1 MAETLLSPGVL
12 TRENDQSQVTSG
24 PIAVGAAIIGP
35 TVKGPVEIPTIVTS
49 YSDYKNKFGASFV
62 SGGVTLEYLTSIS
75 AYNYFQQGGETLL
88 VTRVVS
94 SSNSAYTPATSS
106 QITNI
111 GGTGA
116 SFVLETLSEGVI
128 MNNATQSAVAASGK
142 TLPGGALTSGSV
154 DNIRWTVTN
163 VNTGSGTFNL
173 IIRQGNDT
181 SNQQLVVETWLNLS
195 LDPNSP
201 NYIEYVIGNQV
212 KNIITDGDGRLN
224 IQVTGSY
231 INQSR
236 YVRISNVPAPTPN
249 YLLNNGTFNAAYT
262 ASLPV
267 VGSGSEGGAFG
278 GATGPLFGN
287 GSGASTGLKMF
298 TQIDTINIQGLSGSD
313 YSNAISVLS
322 NPDEY
327 DYELITL
334 PGVNYQN
341 ASGILSTLMANSEN
355 RGDTMAIVDMVN
367 YGTAI
372 STVITAAN
380 SYDSSYGATYW
391 PWVQVLSQETGKLV
405 FVPASTVMGGV
416 YAYNDKVAETWFAP
430 AGFNRGGLSGV
441 IQAERKLSPSDRDS
455 LYINKINPIA
465 TFPGQ
470 GVVAFGQKT
479 LQTKASALDRV
490 NVRRLLITLKRFI
503 GNIAD
508 NLVFEQNTTTTRNKF
523 LNQVNP
529 YLENVQQKQG
539 LYTYKVVMDESNNTA
554 ETIDR
559 NQLVGAIYLQP
570 TKTAEFIILDFN
582 ITPTGVE
589 FA

>member
-24 PIAVGAAIIGP
+24 PITVGAAIVGP
-35 TVKGPVEIPTIVTS
+35 TVKGPVQVPSLVTS
-49 YSDYKNKFGASFV
+49 YSDYKNKFGAAFI
-62 SGGVTLEYLTSIS
+62 SGGVTLEYLTSIA
-75 AYNYFQQGGETLL
+75 AYNYFQQGGESLL

-94 SSNSAYTPATSS
+94 GSTAGYTPATSS
-106 QITNI
+106 QVLTI
-111 GGTGA
+111 GGNVA
-116 SFVLETLSEGVI
+116 SSSFSLETLSDGVI
-128 MNNATQSAVAASGK
+128 MNNVGTILPGQALASGS
-142 TLPGGALTSGSV
+142 TN
-154 DNIRWTVTN
+154 NIRWSVTN

-173 IIRQGNDT
+173 ILRQGNDT
-181 SNQQLVVETWLNLS
+181 QNQQLVVETWLNLS

-201 NYIEYVIGNQV
+201 NYIEYVIGNQS
-212 KNIITDGDGRLN
+212 KNLITDVDGNLVL
-224 IQVTGSY
+224 QVTGSY
-231 INQSR
+231 VNQSR
-236 YVRISNVPAPTPN
+236 YVRVKNVQNPTPN
-249 YLLNNGTFNAAYT
+249 YLLNNGAFNPAYT
-262 ASLPV
+262 ASLPQ

-287 GSGASTGLKMF
+287 GTGASLGLKMF
-298 TQIDTINIQGLSGSD
+298 NQIDSVNIQGLSSSD
-313 YSNAISVLS
+313 YSEVVDLLS

-327 DYELITL
+327 DYSWVAL
-334 PGVNYQN
+334 PGITYQN
-341 ASGILSTLMANSEN
+341 GSGVLSTLMANCEN

-367 YGTAI
+367 YGAPI
-372 STVITAAN
+372 SAVDSAAN

-405 FVPASTVMGGV
+405 FVPASTVMCGV

-441 IQAERKLSPSDRDS
+441 IQAERKLSPSDRDN
-455 LYINKINPIA
+455 LYINKVNPLA

-479 LQTKASALDRV
+479 LQSKASALDRV
-490 NVRRLLITLKRFI
+490 NVRRLLITLKRYI

-508 NLVFEQNTTTTRNKF
+508 NLVFEQNTATTRNKF

-539 LYTYKVVMDESNNTA
+539 LYAYKVVMDESNNTA

-582 ITPTGVE
+582 ITPTGVQ

>member
-12 TRENDQSQVTSG
+12 TRENDQSQVSSG
-24 PIAVGAAIIGP
+24 PITVGAALVGP
-35 TVKGPVEIPTIVTS
+35 TVKGPVQVPSLVTS
-49 YSDYKNKFGASFV
+49 YSDYKNKFGAAFI
-62 SGGVTLEYLTSIS
+62 SGGVTLEYLTSIA
-75 AYNYFQQGGETLL
+75 AYNYFQQGGESLL

-94 SSNSAYTPATSS
+94 GSTAGYTPATSS
-106 QITNI
+106 QVLTI
-111 GGTGA
+111 GGNVA
-116 SFVLETLSEGVI
+116 SSSFALETLSDGVI
-128 MNNATQSAVAASGK
+128 MNNAGTILAGQ
-142 TLPGGALTSGSV
+142 ALVSGSTN
-154 DNIRWTVTN
+154 NIRWSVTN

-173 IIRQGNDT
+173 ILRQGNDT
-181 SNQQLVVETWLNLS
+181 QNQQLVVETWLNLS

-201 NYIEYVIGNQV
+201 NYIEYVIGNQSQNLV
-212 KNIITDGDGRLN
+212 TDVDGNLVL
-224 IQVTGSY
+224 QVTGSY
-231 INQSR
+231 VNQSR
-236 YVRISNVPAPTPN
+236 YVRVSNVQNPTPN
-249 YLLNNGTFNAAYT
+249 YLLNNGAFNPAYT
-262 ASLPV
+262 ASLPQ

-287 GSGASTGLKMF
+287 GSGASLGLKMF
-298 TQIDTINIQGLSGSD
+298 NQIDSVNIQGLSSSD
-313 YSNAISVLS
+313 YSEVVDLLS

-327 DYELITL
+327 DYSWIVL
-334 PGVNYQN
+334 PGITYQN
-341 ASGILSTLMANSEN
+341 GSGVLSTLMANCEN
-355 RGDTMAIVDMVN
+355 RGDTMAVVDMVN
-367 YGTAI
+367 YGAPI
-372 STVITAAN
+372 SAVDSAAN

-405 FVPASTVMGGV
+405 FVPASTVMCGV

-441 IQAERKLSPSDRDS
+441 IQAERKLSPSDRDN
-455 LYINKINPIA
+455 LYINKINPLA

-490 NVRRLLITLKRFI
+490 NVRRLLITLKRYI

-508 NLVFEQNTTTTRNKF
+508 NLVFEQNTATTRNKF

-539 LYTYKVVMDESNNTA
+539 LYSYKVVMDESNNTA

-582 ITPTGVE
+582 ITPTGVQ

>member
-12 TRENDQSQVTSG
+12 TRENDQSQVSSG
-24 PIAVGAAIIGP
+24 PITVGAALVGP
-35 TVKGPVEIPTIVTS
+35 TVKGPVQVPSLVTS
-49 YSDYKNKFGASFV
+49 YSDYKNKFGAAFI
-62 SGGVTLEYLTSIS
+62 SGGVTLEYLTSIA
-75 AYNYFQQGGETLL
+75 AYNYFQQGGESLL

-94 SSNSAYTPATSS
+94 GSTAGYTPATSS
-106 QITNI
+106 QVLTI
-111 GGTGA
+111 GGNVA
-116 SFVLETLSEGVI
+116 SSSFALETLSDGVI
-128 MNNATQSAVAASGK
+128 MNNAGTILAGQ
-142 TLPGGALTSGSV
+142 ALVSGSTN
-154 DNIRWTVTN
+154 NIRWSVTN

-173 IIRQGNDT
+173 ILRQGNDT
-181 SNQQLVVETWLNLS
+181 QNQQLVVETWLNLS

-201 NYIEYVIGNQV
+201 NYIEYVIGNQSQ
-212 KNIITDGDGRLN
+212 NLITDVDGNLVL
-224 IQVTGSY
+224 QVTGSY
-231 INQSR
+231 VNQSR
-236 YVRISNVPAPTPN
+236 YVRVKTVQNPTPN
-249 YLLNNGTFNAAYT
+249 YLLNNGAFNPAYT
-262 ASLPV
+262 ASLPQ

-287 GSGASTGLKMF
+287 GSGASLGLKMF
-298 TQIDTINIQGLSGSD
+298 NQIDSVNIQGLSSSD
-313 YSNAISVLS
+313 YSEVVDLLS

-327 DYELITL
+327 DYSWIVL
-334 PGVNYQN
+334 PGITYQN
-341 ASGILSTLMANSEN
+341 GSGVLSTLMANCEN
-355 RGDTMAIVDMVN
+355 RGDTMAVVDMVN
-367 YGTAI
+367 YGAPI
-372 STVITAAN
+372 SAVDSAAN

-405 FVPASTVMGGV
+405 FVPASTVMCGV

-441 IQAERKLSPSDRDS
+441 IQAERKLSPSDRDN
-455 LYINKINPIA
+455 LYINKVNPLA

-490 NVRRLLITLKRFI
+490 NVRRLLITLKRYI

-508 NLVFEQNTTTTRNKF
+508 NLVFEQNTATTRNKF

-539 LYTYKVVMDESNNTA
+539 LYSYKVVMDESNNTA

-570 TKTAEFIILDFN
+570 TKTAEFIILDFK
-582 ITPTGVE
+582 ITPTGVQ

>member
-12 TRENDQSQVTSG
+12 TRENDQSQVSSG
-24 PIAVGAAIIGP
+24 PITVGAALVGP
-35 TVKGPVEIPTIVTS
+35 TVKGPVQVPSLVTS
-49 YSDYKNKFGASFV
+49 YSDYKNKFGAAFI
-62 SGGVTLEYLTSIS
+62 SGGVTLEYLTSIA
-75 AYNYFQQGGETLL
+75 AYNYFQQGGESLL

-94 SSNSAYTPATSS
+94 GSTAGYTPATSS
-106 QITNI
+106 QVLTI
-111 GGTGA
+111 GGNVA
-116 SFVLETLSEGVI
+116 SSSFALETLSDGVI
-128 MNNATQSAVAASGK
+128 MNNAGTILAGQ
-142 TLPGGALTSGSV
+142 ALVSGSTN
-154 DNIRWTVTN
+154 NIRWSVTN

-173 IIRQGNDT
+173 ILRQGNDT
-181 SNQQLVVETWLNLS
+181 QNQQLVVETWLNLS

-201 NYIEYVIGNQV
+201 NYIEYVIGNQSQ
-212 KNIITDGDGRLN
+212 NLITDVDGNLVL
-224 IQVTGSY
+224 QVTGSY
-231 INQSR
+231 VNQSR
-236 YVRISNVPAPTPN
+236 YVRVKAVQNPTPN
-249 YLLNNGTFNAAYT
+249 YLLNNGAFNPAYT
-262 ASLPV
+262 SSLPQ

-287 GSGASTGLKMF
+287 GSGASLGLKMF
-298 TQIDTINIQGLSGSD
+298 NQIDSVNIQGLSSSD
-313 YSNAISVLS
+313 YSEVVDLLS

-327 DYELITL
+327 DYSWIVL
-334 PGVNYQN
+334 PGITYQN
-341 ASGILSTLMANSEN
+341 GSGVLSTLMANCEN
-355 RGDTMAIVDMVN
+355 RGDTMAVVDMVN
-367 YGTAI
+367 YGAPI
-372 STVITAAN
+372 SAVDSAAN

-405 FVPASTVMGGV
+405 FVPASTVMCGV

-441 IQAERKLSPSDRDS
+441 IQAERKLSPSDRDN
-455 LYINKINPIA
+455 LYINKVNPLA

-490 NVRRLLITLKRFI
+490 NVRRLLITLKRYI

-508 NLVFEQNTTTTRNKF
+508 NLVFEQNTATTRNKF

-539 LYTYKVVMDESNNTA
+539 LYSYKVVMDESNNTA

-582 ITPTGVE
+582 ITPTGVQ

>member
-12 TRENDQSQVTSG
+12 TRENDQSQVSSG
-24 PIAVGAAIIGP
+24 PITVGAAIIGP
-35 TVKGPVEIPTIVTS
+35 TVKGPVQVPSLVTS
-49 YSDYKNKFGASFV
+49 YSDYKNKFGAAFI

-75 AYNYFQQGGETLL
+75 AYNYFQQGGASLL

-94 SSNSAYTPATSS
+94 GSTAGYTPATSS
-106 QITNI
+106 QVLTI
-111 GGTGA
+111 GGNVGSS
-116 SFVLETLSEGVI
+116 SFQLETLSDGVI
-128 MNNATQSAVAASGK
+128 MNNAGTMLSGQ
-142 TLPGGALTSGSV
+142 ALSSGSTN
-154 DNIRWTVTN
+154 NIRWSVTN
-163 VNTGSGTFNL
+163 VNTGSGAFNL
-173 IIRQGNDT
+173 ILRQGNDT
-181 SNQQLVVETWLNLS
+181 QNQQLVVETWLNLS

-201 NYIEYVIGNQV
+201 NYIEYVIGNQS
-212 KNIITDGDGRLN
+212 KNLITDVDGNLVL
-224 IQVTGSY
+224 QVTGSY
-231 INQSR
+231 VNQSR
-236 YVRISNVPAPTPN
+236 YVRVKNVQNPTPN
-249 YLLNNGTFNAAYT
+249 YLLNNGAFNPAYT
-262 ASLPV
+262 ASLPQ

-287 GSGASTGLKMF
+287 GTGASLGLKMF
-298 TQIDTINIQGLSGSD
+298 NQIDSVNIQGLSSSD
-313 YSNAISVLS
+313 YSEVVDLLS

-327 DYELITL
+327 DYSWIVL
-334 PGVNYQN
+334 PGVTYQN
-341 ASGILSTLMANSEN
+341 GSGVISTLMANCEN
-355 RGDTMAIVDMVN
+355 RGDTMAVVDMVN
-367 YGTAI
+367 YGAPI
-372 STVITAAN
+372 SAVDSAAN

-405 FVPASTVMGGV
+405 FVPASTMMAGV

-441 IQAERKLSPSDRDS
+441 IQAERKLSPSDRDN
-455 LYINKINPIA
+455 LYINKVNPLA

-479 LQTKASALDRV
+479 LQSKASALDRV
-490 NVRRLLITLKRFI
+490 NVRRLLITLKRYI

-508 NLVFEQNTTTTRNKF
+508 NLVFEQNTATTRNKF

-539 LYTYKVVMDESNNTA
+539 LYSYKVVMDESNNTA

-582 ITPTGVE
+582 ITPTGVQ

>member
-12 TRENDQSQVTSG
+12 TRENDQSQITSG
-24 PIAVGAAIIGP
+24 PITVGAAVIGP
-35 TVKGPVEIPTIVTS
+35 TVKGPVEIPTVVTS
-49 YSDYKNKFGASFV
+49 YSDYKNKFGAAFI
-62 SGGVTLEYLTSIS
+62 SGGVTLEYLTSIA
-75 AYNYFQQGGETLL
+75 AYNYFQQGGESLL
-88 VTRVVS
+88 VTRVIS
-94 SSNSAYTPATSS
+94 GSSNTYTPASSS

-116 SFVLETLSEGVI
+116 SFVLETLSDGVI
-128 MNNATQSAVAASGK
+128 MNNATQSAAAVK
-142 TLPGGALTSGSV
+142 TLSGGALASGSI

-201 NYIEYVIGNQV
+201 NYVEYVIGNQT
-212 KNIITDGDGRLN
+212 KNIVTDSDGNLN
-224 IQVTGSY
+224 VQVTGSY

-236 YVRISNVPAPTPN
+236 YVRVSNVPSPTPN
-249 YLLNNGTFNAAYT
+249 YLLNNGQFNSAYT
-262 ASLPV
+262 ASLPA

-298 TQIDTINIQGLSGSD
+298 NQIDLINIQGLSGSD
-313 YSNAISVLS
+313 YSNAVELLS

-327 DYELITL
+327 DYEWIVL
-334 PGVNYQN
+334 PGVTQQN
-341 ASGILSTLMANSEN
+341 AAGVLSTLMANCEN
-355 RGDTMAIVDMVN
+355 RGDTMAVVDMVN
-367 YGTAI
+367 YGAAV
-372 STVITAAN
+372 SSVNSAAN

-405 FVPASTVMGGV
+405 FVPASTIMAGV
-416 YAYNDKVAETWFAP
+416 YAYNDRVAETWFAP

-455 LYINKINPIA
+455 LYINKVNPIA

-479 LQTKASALDRV
+479 LQSKASALDRV
-490 NVRRLLITLKRFI
+490 NVRRLLITLKRYI

-508 NLVFEQNTTTTRNKF
+508 NLVFEQNTATTRNKF

-539 LYTYKVVMDESNNTA
+539 LYAYKVVMDESNNTA

-559 NQLVGAIYLQP
+559 NQLIGAIYLQP

-582 ITPTGVE
+582 ITPTGVQ

>member
-12 TRENDQSQVTSG
+12 TRENDQSQVSSG
-24 PIAVGAAIIGP
+24 PITVGAALVGP
-35 TVKGPVEIPTIVTS
+35 TVKGPVQVPSLVTS
-49 YSDYKNKFGASFV
+49 YSDYKNKFGAAFI
-62 SGGVTLEYLTSIS
+62 SGGVTLEYLTSIA
-75 AYNYFQQGGETLL
+75 AYNYFQQGGASLL

-94 SSNSAYTPATSS
+94 GSTAGYTPATSS
-106 QITNI
+106 RVPTL
-111 GGTGA
+111 GGNAA
-116 SFVLETLSEGVI
+116 SSSFTLETLSDGVI
-128 MNNATQSAVAASGK
+128 MNNATQSGATAQ
-142 TLPGGALTSGSV
+142 LPGGALASGSAN
-154 DNIRWTVTN
+154 NIRWSVTN

-173 IIRQGNDT
+173 ILRQGNDT
-181 SNQQLVVETWLNLS
+181 QNQQLVVETWLNLS

-212 KNIITDGDGRLN
+212 KNLVSDVDGNLVL
-224 IQVTGSY
+224 QTTGSY
-231 INQSR
+231 VNQSR
-236 YVRISNVPAPTPN
+236 YVRVSNVQNTTPN
-249 YLLNNGTFNAAYT
+249 YLLNNGTPNPLYT
-262 ASLPV
+262 NILPA

-287 GSGASTGLKMF
+287 GSGASLGLKMF
-298 TQIDTINIQGLSGSD
+298 NDIDAVNIQGLSSSD
-313 YSNAISVLS
+313 YSQVVELLS

-327 DYELITL
+327 DYSWIAL
-334 PGVNYQN
+334 PGVTYQN
-341 ASGILSTLMANSEN
+341 GPGILSTLMANCEN

-367 YGTAI
+367 YGAPV
-372 STVITAAN
+372 SSVDSAAN

-405 FVPASTVMGGV
+405 FVPASTVMCGV

-441 IQAERKLSPSDRDS
+441 IQAERKLSPSDRDN
-455 LYINKINPIA
+455 LYINKVNPLA

-479 LQTKASALDRV
+479 LQSKASALDRV
-490 NVRRLLITLKRFI
+490 NVRRLLITLKRYI

-508 NLVFEQNTTTTRNKF
+508 NLVFEQNTATTRNKF

-539 LYTYKVVMDESNNTA
+539 LYAYKVVMDESNNTA

-582 ITPTGVE
+582 ITPTGVQ

>member
-12 TRENDQSQVTSG
+12 TRENDQSQITSG
-24 PIAVGAAIIGP
+24 PITVGAAVIGP
-35 TVKGPVEIPTIVTS
+35 TVKGPVEIPTIITS

-62 SGGVTLEYLTSIS
+62 SGGVTLEYLTSIA
-75 AYNYFQQGGETLL
+75 AYNYFQQGGESLL

-94 SSNSAYTPATSS
+94 GSNSSYTPATSS

-111 GGTGA
+111 GNTGA

-128 MNNATQSAVAASGK
+128 MNNATQSAVAGK
-142 TLPGGALTSGSV
+142 TLSGGALVSGSV

-201 NYIEYVIGNQV
+201 NYVEYVIGNQV
-212 KNIITDGDGRLN
+212 KNIVTDGDGNLN

-231 INQSR
+231 VNQSR
-236 YVRISNVPAPTPN
+236 YVRISNVTNPTPN

-262 ASLPV
+262 ASLPT

-287 GSGASTGLKMF
+287 GSGASQGLKIF
-298 TQIDTINIQGLSGSD
+298 NQIDNVNIQGLSGSD
-313 YSNAISVLS
+313 YSNSVELLA

-327 DYELITL
+327 DYEWIIL
-334 PGVNYQN
+334 PGVTYQN
-341 ASGILSTLMANSEN
+341 APGILSTLMANCEN
-355 RGDTMAIVDMVN
+355 RGDTMAITDMVN
-367 YGTAI
+367 YGAAV
-372 STVITAAN
+372 STVNSAAN

-391 PWVQVLSQETGKLV
+391 PWVQVLSPETGKLV
-405 FVPASTVMGGV
+405 FVPASTIMCGV
-416 YAYNDKVAETWFAP
+416 YAYNDRVAETWFAP

-455 LYINKINPIA
+455 LYINKVNPIA

-479 LQTKASALDRV
+479 LQSKASALDRV
-490 NVRRLLITLKRFI
+490 NVRRLLITLKRYI

-508 NLVFEQNTTTTRNKF
+508 NLVFEQNTATTRNRF

-539 LYTYKVVMDESNNTA
+539 LYSYKVVMDESNNTA

-559 NQLVGAIYLQP
+559 NQLIGAIYLQP

-582 ITPTGVE
+582 ITPTGVQ

>member
-24 PIAVGAAIIGP
+24 PITVGAALVGP
-35 TVKGPVEIPTIVTS
+35 TVKGPVQVPSLVTS
-49 YSDYKNKFGASFV
+49 YSDYKNKFGAAFI
-62 SGGVTLEYLTSIS
+62 SGGVTLEYLTSIA
-75 AYNYFQQGGETLL
+75 AYNYFQQGGASLL

-94 SSNSAYTPATSS
+94 GSTAGYTPATSS
-106 QITNI
+106 RVPTL
-111 GGTGA
+111 GGNAA
-116 SFVLETLSEGVI
+116 SSSFTLETLSDGVI
-128 MNNATQSAVAASGK
+128 MNNATQSGATAQ
-142 TLPGGALTSGSV
+142 LPGGALASGSSN
-154 DNIRWTVTN
+154 NIRWSVTN

-173 IIRQGNDT
+173 ILRQGNDT
-181 SNQQLVVETWLNLS
+181 QNQQLVVETWLNLS

-212 KNIITDGDGRLN
+212 KNLVSDVDGNLVL
-224 IQVTGSY
+224 QTTGSY

-236 YVRISNVPAPTPN
+236 YVRVSNVQNTTPN
-249 YLLNNGTFNAAYT
+249 YLLNNGTPNPLYT
-262 ASLPV
+262 NILPA

-278 GATGPLFGN
+278 GASGPLFGN
-287 GSGASTGLKMF
+287 GSGASLGLKMF
-298 TQIDTINIQGLSGSD
+298 NDIDAVNIQGLSSSD
-313 YSNAISVLS
+313 YSQVVELLS

-327 DYELITL
+327 DYSWIAL
-334 PGVNYQN
+334 PGVTYQN
-341 ASGILSTLMANSEN
+341 GPGVLSTLMANCEN

-367 YGTAI
+367 YGAPL
-372 STVITAAN
+372 SSVDSAAN

-405 FVPASTVMGGV
+405 FVPASTIMCGV

-441 IQAERKLSPSDRDS
+441 IQAERKLSPSDRDN
-455 LYINKINPIA
+455 LYINKVNPLA

-479 LQTKASALDRV
+479 LQSKASALDRV
-490 NVRRLLITLKRFI
+490 NVRRLLITLKRYI

-508 NLVFEQNTTTTRNKF
+508 NLVFEQNTATTRNKF

-539 LYTYKVVMDESNNTA
+539 LYAYKVVMDESNNTA

-582 ITPTGVE
+582 ITPTGVQ

>member
-24 PIAVGAAIIGP
+24 PITVGAAIVGP
-35 TVKGPVEIPTIVTS
+35 TVKGPVQVPSLVTS
-49 YSDYKNKFGASFV
+49 YSDYKNKFGAAFT
-62 SGGVTLEYLTSIS
+62 SGGVTLEYLTSIA
-75 AYNYFQQGGETLL
+75 AYNYFQQGGESLL

-94 SSNSAYTPATSS
+94 GSTAGYTPATSS
-106 QITNI
+106 QVPTI
-111 GGTGA
+111 GGNPA
-116 SFVLETLSEGVI
+116 SSSFTLETLSDGVI
-128 MNNATQSAVAASGK
+128 MNNSG
-142 TLPGGALTSGSV
+142 TILPGQALSSGSA
-154 DNIRWTVTN
+154 DNIRWSVTN

-173 IIRQGNDT
+173 ILRQGNDT
-181 SNQQLVVETWLNLS
+181 QNQQLVVETWLNLS

-201 NYIEYVIGNQV
+201 NYIEYVIGNQTMNLV
-212 KNIITDGDGRLN
+212 TDVDGNLVL
-224 IQVTGSY
+224 QVTGSY
-231 INQSR
+231 VNQSR
-236 YVRISNVPAPTPN
+236 YVRVSNVPNPTPN
-249 YLLNNGTFNAAYT
+249 YLLNNGAFNPAYT

-267 VGSGSEGGAFG
+267 VGSGSNGGAFG

-287 GSGASTGLKMF
+287 GSGASLGLKMF
-298 TQIDTINIQGLSGSD
+298 NQIDSVNIQGLSSSD
-313 YSNAISVLS
+313 YSEVVDLLS

-327 DYELITL
+327 DYSWIVL
-334 PGVNYQN
+334 PGVTYQN
-341 ASGILSTLMANSEN
+341 GSGVLSTLMANCEN
-355 RGDTMAIVDMVN
+355 RGDTMAVVDMVN
-367 YGTAI
+367 YGAPI
-372 STVITAAN
+372 SAVDGAAN

-405 FVPASTVMGGV
+405 FVPASTVMCGV

-441 IQAERKLSPSDRDS
+441 IQAERKLSPSDRDN
-455 LYINKINPIA
+455 LYINKVNPLA

-490 NVRRLLITLKRFI
+490 NVRRLLITLKRYI

-508 NLVFEQNTTTTRNKF
+508 NLVFEQNTATTRNKF

-539 LYTYKVVMDESNNTA
+539 LYAYKVVMDESNNTA

-582 ITPTGVE
+582 ITPTGVQ

>member
-12 TRENDQSQVTSG
+12 TRENDQSQVSAG
-24 PIAVGAAIIGP
+24 PVTVGAAIIGP
-35 TVKGPVEIPTIVTS
+35 TVKGPVQVPSLVTS
-49 YSDYKNKFGASFV
+49 YSDYKNKFGTSFI
-62 SGGVTLEYLTSIS
+62 SGGVTLEYLTSIA
-75 AYNYFQQGGETLL
+75 AYNYFQQGGQSLL

-94 SSNSAYTPATSS
+94 GSTAGYTPATSS
-106 QITNI
+106 LVPTI
-111 GGTGA
+111 GGNPLSS
-116 SFVLETLSEGVI
+116 SFVLETLSDGVI
-128 MNNATQSAVAASGK
+128 MNNAGTI
-142 TLPGGALTSGSV
+142 LPGQALSSGSTN
-154 DNIRWTVTN
+154 NIRWSVTN

-173 IIRQGNDT
+173 ILRQGNDT
-181 SNQQLVVETWLNLS
+181 QNQQLVVETWLNLS
-195 LDPNSP
+195 LDPNSA
-201 NYIEYVIGNQV
+201 NYIEYVIGNQT
-212 KNIITDGDGRLN
+212 KNLVTDVDGNLVL
-224 IQVTGSY
+224 QVTGSY
-231 INQSR
+231 VNQSR
-236 YVRISNVPAPTPN
+236 YVRVSNVPNPTPN
-249 YLLNNGTFNAAYT
+249 YLLNNGAFNPAYT

-287 GSGASTGLKMF
+287 GSGASLGLKMF
-298 TQIDTINIQGLSGSD
+298 NQIDTVNIQGLSSSD
-313 YSNAISVLS
+313 YTQAVGVLA

-327 DYELITL
+327 DYSWIAL
-334 PGVNYQN
+334 PGVTAQN
-341 ASGILSTLMANSEN
+341 GPGVLSTLMANCEN

-367 YGTAI
+367 YGAPI
-372 STVITAAN
+372 SAVDSSAN

-405 FVPASTVMGGV
+405 FVPASTVMCGV

-441 IQAERKLSPSDRDS
+441 IQAERKLSPSDRDN
-455 LYINKINPIA
+455 LYINKVNPLA

-490 NVRRLLITLKRFI
+490 NVRRLLITLKRYI

-508 NLVFEQNTTTTRNKF
+508 NLVFEQNTATTRNKF

-539 LYTYKVVMDESNNTA
+539 LYAYKVVMDESNNTA

-559 NQLVGAIYLQP
+559 NQLIGAIYLQP

-582 ITPTGVE
+582 ITPTGVQ

>member
-24 PIAVGAAIIGP
+24 PITVGAAIIGP
-35 TVKGPVEIPTIVTS
+35 TVKGPVQVPSLVTS
-49 YSDYKNKFGASFV
+49 YSDYKNKFGAAFI
-62 SGGVTLEYLTSIS
+62 SGGVTLEYLTSIA
-75 AYNYFQQGGETLL
+75 AYNYFQQGGESLL

-94 SSNSAYTPATSS
+94 GSTAGYTPATSS
-106 QITNI
+106 QVLTI
-111 GGTGA
+111 GGNVGSS
-116 SFVLETLSEGVI
+116 SFSLETLSDGVI
-128 MNNATQSAVAASGK
+128 MNNVGTILPGQALASGS
-142 TLPGGALTSGSV
+142 TN
-154 DNIRWTVTN
+154 NIRWSVTN

-173 IIRQGNDT
+173 ILRQGNDT
-181 SNQQLVVETWLNLS
+181 QNQQLVVETWLNLS
-195 LDPNSP
+195 LDPNSA
-201 NYIEYVIGNQV
+201 NYIEYVIGNQT
-212 KNIITDGDGRLN
+212 KNLITDVDGNLVL
-224 IQVTGSY
+224 QVTGSY
-231 INQSR
+231 VNQSR
-236 YVRISNVPAPTPN
+236 YVRVKNVQNPTPN
-249 YLLNNGTFNAAYT
+249 YLLNNGAFNPAYT
-262 ASLPV
+262 ASLPQ

-287 GSGASTGLKMF
+287 GTGASLGLKMF
-298 TQIDTINIQGLSGSD
+298 NQIDSVNIQGLSSSD
-313 YSNAISVLS
+313 YTEVVDLLS

-327 DYELITL
+327 DYSWIVL
-334 PGVNYQN
+334 PGVTYQN
-341 ASGILSTLMANSEN
+341 GSGVLSTLMANCEN
-355 RGDTMAIVDMVN
+355 RGDTMAVVDMVN
-367 YGTAI
+367 YGAPI
-372 STVITAAN
+372 SAVDSAAN

-405 FVPASTVMGGV
+405 FVPASTVMCGV

-441 IQAERKLSPSDRDS
+441 IQAERKLSPSDRDN
-455 LYINKINPIA
+455 LYINKVNPLA

-479 LQTKASALDRV
+479 LQSKASALDRV
-490 NVRRLLITLKRFI
+490 NVRRLLITLKRYV

-508 NLVFEQNTTTTRNKF
+508 NLVFEQNTATTRNKF

-539 LYTYKVVMDESNNTA
+539 LYAYKVVMDESNNTA

-582 ITPTGVE
+582 ITPTGVQ

>member
-12 TRENDQSQVTSG
+12 TRENDQSQVSSG
-24 PIAVGAAIIGP
+24 PITVGAAIVGP
-35 TVKGPVEIPTIVTS
+35 TVKGPVQVPSLVTS
-49 YSDYKNKFGASFV
+49 YSDYKNKFGASFI
-62 SGGVTLEYLTSIS
+62 SGGVTLEYLTSIA
-75 AYNYFQQGGETLL
+75 AYNYFQQGGESLL

-94 SSNSAYTPATSS
+94 GSTAGYTPATSS
-106 QITNI
+106 QVLTI
-111 GGTGA
+111 GGNVA
-116 SFVLETLSEGVI
+116 SSSFSLETLSDGVI
-128 MNNATQSAVAASGK
+128 MNNAGTILSGQ
-142 TLPGGALTSGSV
+142 ALVSGSAN
-154 DNIRWTVTN
+154 NIRWSVTN

-173 IIRQGNDT
+173 ILRQGNDT
-181 SNQQLVVETWLNLS
+181 QNQQLVVETWLNLS

-201 NYIEYVIGNQV
+201 NYIEYVIGNQSQ
-212 KNIITDGDGRLN
+212 NLITDVDGNLVL
-224 IQVTGSY
+224 QVTGSY
-231 INQSR
+231 VNQSR
-236 YVRISNVPAPTPN
+236 YVRVKNVQNPTPN
-249 YLLNNGTFNAAYT
+249 YLLNNGTFNPAYT
-262 ASLPV
+262 ASLPQ

-287 GSGASTGLKMF
+287 GSGASLGLKMF
-298 TQIDTINIQGLSGSD
+298 NQIDSVNIQGLSSSD
-313 YSNAISVLS
+313 YTEVVDLLS

-327 DYELITL
+327 DYSWVAL
-334 PGVNYQN
+334 PGVTYQN
-341 ASGILSTLMANSEN
+341 GPGVLSTLMANCEN

-367 YGTAI
+367 YGAPI
-372 STVITAAN
+372 SAVDTAAN

-405 FVPASTVMGGV
+405 FVPASTVMCGV

-441 IQAERKLSPSDRDS
+441 IQAERKLSPSDRDN
-455 LYINKINPIA
+455 LYINKVNPLA

-490 NVRRLLITLKRFI
+490 NVRRLLITLKRYI

-508 NLVFEQNTTTTRNKF
+508 NLVFEQNTATTRNKF

-539 LYTYKVVMDESNNTA
+539 LYAYKVVMDESNNTA

-582 ITPTGVE
+582 ITPTGVQ

>member
-12 TRENDQSQVTSG
+12 TRENDQSQVSSG
-24 PIAVGAAIIGP
+24 PITVGAAIIGP
-35 TVKGPVEIPTIVTS
+35 TVKGPVQVPFVVTS
-49 YSDYKNKFGASFV
+49 YSDYKNKFGASFI
-62 SGGVTLEYLTSIS
+62 SGGVTLEYLTSIA
-75 AYNYFQQGGETLL
+75 AYNYFQQGGASLL

-94 SSNSAYTPATSS
+94 GSTAGYTPATSS
-106 QITNI
+106 QVLTI
-111 GGTGA
+111 GGNVGSS
-116 SFVLETLSEGVI
+116 SFSLETLSDGVI
-128 MNNATQSAVAASGK
+128 MNNAGTI
-142 TLPGGALTSGSV
+142 LPGQALSSGSTN
-154 DNIRWTVTN
+154 NIRWSVTN
-163 VNTGSGTFNL
+163 VNTGSGAFNL
-173 IIRQGNDT
+173 ILRQGNDT
-181 SNQQLVVETWLNLS
+181 QNQQLVVETWLNLS
-195 LDPNSP
+195 LDPNSA
-201 NYIEYVIGNQV
+201 NYIEYVIGNQT
-212 KNIITDGDGRLN
+212 KNLITDVDGNLVL
-224 IQVTGSY
+224 QVTGSY
-231 INQSR
+231 VNQSR
-236 YVRISNVPAPTPN
+236 YVRVKNVQNPTPN
-249 YLLNNGTFNAAYT
+249 YLLNNGAFNPAYT
-262 ASLPV
+262 ASLPQ

-287 GSGASTGLKMF
+287 GTGASLGLKMF
-298 TQIDTINIQGLSGSD
+298 NQIDSVNIQGLSSSD
-313 YSNAISVLS
+313 YTEVVDLLS

-327 DYELITL
+327 DYSWIVL
-334 PGVNYQN
+334 PGVTYQN
-341 ASGILSTLMANSEN
+341 GSGVLSTLMANCEN
-355 RGDTMAIVDMVN
+355 RGDTMAVVDMVN
-367 YGTAI
+367 YGAPI
-372 STVITAAN
+372 SAVDSAAN

-405 FVPASTVMGGV
+405 FVPASTVMCGV

-441 IQAERKLSPSDRDS
+441 IQAERKLSPSDRDN
-455 LYINKINPIA
+455 LYINKVNPLA

-479 LQTKASALDRV
+479 LQSKASALDRV
-490 NVRRLLITLKRFI
+490 NVRRLLITLKRYI

-508 NLVFEQNTTTTRNKF
+508 NLVFEQNTATTRNKF

-539 LYTYKVVMDESNNTA
+539 LYAYKVVMDESNNTA

-582 ITPTGVE
+582 ITPTGVQ

>member
-24 PIAVGAAIIGP
+24 PITVGAAVVGP
-35 TVKGPVEIPTIVTS
+35 TVKGPVEIPTLVTS
-49 YSDYKNKFGASFV
+49 YSDYKNKFGASFI
-62 SGGVTLEYLTSIS
+62 SGGVTLEYLTSIA
-75 AYNYFQQGGETLL
+75 AYNYFQQGGESLL

-94 SSNSAYTPATSS
+94 GSANTYTPATSS
-106 QITNI
+106 QVTNL

-116 SFVLETLSEGVI
+116 SFVLETLSDGVI
-128 MNNATQSAVAASGK
+128 MNNATQSAATIK
-142 TLPGGALTSGSV
+142 TLSGGALASGST

-173 IIRQGNDT
+173 ILRQGNDT
-181 SNQQLVVETWLNLS
+181 QNQQLVVETWLNLS
-195 LDPNSP
+195 LDPNSA

-212 KNIITDGDGRLN
+212 QNLVTDSDGNLV

-231 INQSR
+231 VNQSR
-236 YVRISNVPAPTPN
+236 YVRVSNVPNPTTN
-249 YLLNNGTFNAAYT
+249 YLLNNGAFNPAYT
-262 ASLPV
+262 ASLPA

-287 GSGASTGLKMF
+287 GSGASTGLKMYNN
-298 TQIDTINIQGLSGSD
+298 IDAVNIQGLSSSD
-313 YSNAISVLS
+313 YSNAVGLLA
-322 NPDEY
+322 NPDDY
-327 DYELITL
+327 DYEWIAI

-341 ASGILSTLMANSEN
+341 GPGILSTLMANCEN
-355 RGDTMAIVDMVN
+355 RGDAMAIADMVN
-367 YGTAI
+367 YGAPI
-372 STVITAAN
+372 STVSSAAN

-405 FVPASTVMGGV
+405 FVPASTIMTGV

-430 AGFNRGGLSGV
+430 AGFNRGGLAGV
-441 IQAERKLSPSDRDS
+441 IQAERKLSPSDRDN
-455 LYINKINPIA
+455 LYINKVNPLA

-490 NVRRLLITLKRFI
+490 NVRRLLITLKRYI

-508 NLVFEQNTTTTRNKF
+508 NLVFEQNTATTRNRF

-529 YLENVQQKQG
+529 YLETVQQKQG
-539 LYTYKVVMDESNNTA
+539 LYAYKVVMDESNNTA

-582 ITPTGVE
+582 ITPTGVQ
-589 FA
+589 FS

>member
-24 PIAVGAAIIGP
+24 PITVGAALVGP
-35 TVKGPVEIPTIVTS
+35 TVKGPVQVPSLVTS
-49 YSDYKNKFGASFV
+49 YSDYKNKFGAAFI
-62 SGGVTLEYLTSIS
+62 SGGVTLEYLTSIA
-75 AYNYFQQGGETLL
+75 AYNYFQQGGASLL

-94 SSNSAYTPATSS
+94 GSTAGYTPSTSS
-106 QITNI
+106 RVPTL
-111 GGTGA
+111 GGNAA
-116 SFVLETLSEGVI
+116 SSSFTLETLSDGVI
-128 MNNATQSAVAASGK
+128 MNNATQSGATAQ
-142 TLPGGALTSGSV
+142 LPGGALASGSSN
-154 DNIRWTVTN
+154 NIRWSVTN

-173 IIRQGNDT
+173 ILRQGNDT
-181 SNQQLVVETWLNLS
+181 QNQQLVVETWLNLS

-212 KNIITDGDGRLN
+212 KNLVSDVDGNLVL
-224 IQVTGSY
+224 QTTGSY

-236 YVRISNVPAPTPN
+236 YVRVSNVQNTTPN
-249 YLLNNGTFNAAYT
+249 YLLNNGTPNPLYT
-262 ASLPV
+262 NILPS

-278 GATGPLFGN
+278 GASGPLFGN
-287 GSGASTGLKMF
+287 GSGASLGLKMF
-298 TQIDTINIQGLSGSD
+298 NDIDAVNIQGLSSSD
-313 YSNAISVLS
+313 YSQVVELLS

-327 DYELITL
+327 DYSWIAL
-334 PGVNYQN
+334 PGVTYQN
-341 ASGILSTLMANSEN
+341 GPGVLSTLMANCEN

-367 YGTAI
+367 YGAPL
-372 STVITAAN
+372 SSVDSAAN

-405 FVPASTVMGGV
+405 FVPASTIMCGV

-441 IQAERKLSPSDRDS
+441 IQAERKLSPSDRDN
-455 LYINKINPIA
+455 LYINKVNPLA

-479 LQTKASALDRV
+479 LQSKASALDRV
-490 NVRRLLITLKRFI
+490 NVRRLLITLKRYI

-508 NLVFEQNTTTTRNKF
+508 NLVFEQNTATTRNKF

-539 LYTYKVVMDESNNTA
+539 LYAYKVVMDESNNTA

-582 ITPTGVE
+582 ITPTGVQ

>member
-12 TRENDQSQVTSG
+12 TRENDQSQVSSG
-24 PIAVGAAIIGP
+24 PITVGAAIIGP
-35 TVKGPVEIPTIVTS
+35 TVKGPVQVPSLVTS
-49 YSDYKNKFGASFV
+49 YSDYKNKFGAAFI

-75 AYNYFQQGGETLL
+75 AYNYFQQGGASLL

-94 SSNSAYTPATSS
+94 GSTAGYTPATSS
-106 QITNI
+106 QVLTI
-111 GGTGA
+111 GGNVGSS
-116 SFVLETLSEGVI
+116 SFQLETLSDGVI
-128 MNNATQSAVAASGK
+128 MNNAGTILSGQ
-142 TLPGGALTSGSV
+142 ALSSGSTN
-154 DNIRWTVTN
+154 NIRWSVTN
-163 VNTGSGTFNL
+163 VNTGSGGFNL
-173 IIRQGNDT
+173 ILRQGNDT
-181 SNQQLVVETWLNLS
+181 QNQQLVVETWLNLS

-201 NYIEYVIGNQV
+201 NYIEYVIGNQS
-212 KNIITDGDGRLN
+212 KNLITDVDGNLVL
-224 IQVTGSY
+224 QVTGSY
-231 INQSR
+231 VNQSR
-236 YVRISNVPAPTPN
+236 YVRVKNVQNPTPN
-249 YLLNNGTFNAAYT
+249 YLLNNGAFNPAYT
-262 ASLPV
+262 ASLPQ

-287 GSGASTGLKMF
+287 GTGASLGLKMF
-298 TQIDTINIQGLSGSD
+298 NQIDSVNIQGLSSSD
-313 YSNAISVLS
+313 YSEVVDLLS

-327 DYELITL
+327 DYSWIVL
-334 PGVNYQN
+334 PGVTYQN
-341 ASGILSTLMANSEN
+341 GSGVISTLMANCEN
-355 RGDTMAIVDMVN
+355 RGDTMAVVDMVN
-367 YGTAI
+367 YGAPI
-372 STVITAAN
+372 SAVDSAAN

-405 FVPASTVMGGV
+405 FVPASTMMAGV

-441 IQAERKLSPSDRDS
+441 IQAERKLSPSDRDN
-455 LYINKINPIA
+455 LYINKVNPLA

-479 LQTKASALDRV
+479 LQSKASALDRV
-490 NVRRLLITLKRFI
+490 NVRRLLITLKRYI

-508 NLVFEQNTTTTRNKF
+508 NLVFEQNTATTRNKF

-539 LYTYKVVMDESNNTA
+539 LYSYKVVMDESNNTA

-582 ITPTGVE
+582 ITPTGVQ

>member
-12 TRENDQSQVTSG
+12 TRENDQSQVSSG
-24 PIAVGAAIIGP
+24 PITVGAALVGP
-35 TVKGPVEIPTIVTS
+35 TVKGPVQVPSLVTS
-49 YSDYKNKFGASFV
+49 YSDYKNKFGAAFI
-62 SGGVTLEYLTSIS
+62 SGGVTLEYLTSIA
-75 AYNYFQQGGETLL
+75 AYNYFQQGGESLL

-94 SSNSAYTPATSS
+94 GSTAGYTPATSS
-106 QITNI
+106 QVLTI
-111 GGTGA
+111 GGNVA
-116 SFVLETLSEGVI
+116 SSSFALETLSDGVI
-128 MNNATQSAVAASGK
+128 MNNAGTILAGQ
-142 TLPGGALTSGSV
+142 ALVSGSTN
-154 DNIRWTVTN
+154 NIRWSVTN

-173 IIRQGNDT
+173 ILRQGNDT
-181 SNQQLVVETWLNLS
+181 QNQQLVVETWLNLS

-201 NYIEYVIGNQV
+201 NYIEYVIGNQSQ
-212 KNIITDGDGRLN
+212 NLITDVDGNLVL
-224 IQVTGSY
+224 QVTGSY
-231 INQSR
+231 VNQSR
-236 YVRISNVPAPTPN
+236 YVRVKTVQNPTPN
-249 YLLNNGTFNAAYT
+249 YLLNNGAFNPAYT
-262 ASLPV
+262 SSLPQ

-287 GSGASTGLKMF
+287 GSGASLGLKMF
-298 TQIDTINIQGLSGSD
+298 NQIDSVNIQGLSSSD
-313 YSNAISVLS
+313 YSEVVDLLS

-327 DYELITL
+327 DYSWIVL
-334 PGVNYQN
+334 PGITYQN
-341 ASGILSTLMANSEN
+341 GSGVLSTLMANCEN
-355 RGDTMAIVDMVN
+355 RGDTMAVVDMVN
-367 YGTAI
+367 YGAPI
-372 STVITAAN
+372 SAVDSAAN

-405 FVPASTVMGGV
+405 FVPASTVMCGV

-441 IQAERKLSPSDRDS
+441 IQAERKLSPSDRDN
-455 LYINKINPIA
+455 LYINKVNPLA

-490 NVRRLLITLKRFI
+490 NVRRLLITLKRYI

-508 NLVFEQNTTTTRNKF
+508 NLVFEQNTATTRNKF

-539 LYTYKVVMDESNNTA
+539 LYSYKVVMDESNNTA

-582 ITPTGVE
+582 ITPTGVQ

>member
-24 PIAVGAAIIGP
+24 PITVGAALVGP
-35 TVKGPVEIPTIVTS
+35 TVKGPVQVPSLVTS
-49 YSDYKNKFGASFV
+49 YSDYKNKFGAAFI
-62 SGGVTLEYLTSIS
+62 SGGVTLEYLTSIA
-75 AYNYFQQGGETLL
+75 AYNYFQQGGASLL

-94 SSNSAYTPATSS
+94 GSTAGYTPSTSS
-106 QITNI
+106 RVPTL
-111 GGTGA
+111 GGNAA
-116 SFVLETLSEGVI
+116 SSSFTLETLSDGVI
-128 MNNATQSAVAASGK
+128 MNNATQSGATAQ
-142 TLPGGALTSGSV
+142 LPGGALASGSSN
-154 DNIRWTVTN
+154 NIRWSVTN

-173 IIRQGNDT
+173 ILRQGNDT
-181 SNQQLVVETWLNLS
+181 QNQQLVVETWLNLS

-212 KNIITDGDGRLN
+212 KNLVSDVDGNLVL
-224 IQVTGSY
+224 QTTGSY

-236 YVRISNVPAPTPN
+236 YVRVSNVQNTTPN
-249 YLLNNGTFNAAYT
+249 YLLNNGTPNPLYT
-262 ASLPV
+262 NILPA

-278 GATGPLFGN
+278 GASGPLFGN
-287 GSGASTGLKMF
+287 GSGASLGLKMF
-298 TQIDTINIQGLSGSD
+298 NDIDAVNIQGLSSSD
-313 YSNAISVLS
+313 YSQVVELLS

-327 DYELITL
+327 DYSWIAL
-334 PGVNYQN
+334 PGVTYQN
-341 ASGILSTLMANSEN
+341 GPGVLSTLMANCEN

-367 YGTAI
+367 YGAPL
-372 STVITAAN
+372 SSVDSAAN

-405 FVPASTVMGGV
+405 FVPASTIMCGV

-441 IQAERKLSPSDRDS
+441 IQAERKLSPSDRDN
-455 LYINKINPIA
+455 LYINKVNPLA

-479 LQTKASALDRV
+479 LQSKASALDRV
-490 NVRRLLITLKRFI
+490 NVRRLLITLKRYI

-508 NLVFEQNTTTTRNKF
+508 NLVFEQNTATTRNKF

-539 LYTYKVVMDESNNTA
+539 LYAYKVVMDESNNTA

-582 ITPTGVE
+582 ITPTGVQ

>member
-1 MAETLLSPGVL
+1 
-12 TRENDQSQVTSG
+12 
-24 PIAVGAAIIGP
+24 
-35 TVKGPVEIPTIVTS
+35 
-49 YSDYKNKFGASFV
+49 
-62 SGGVTLEYLTSIS
+62 
-75 AYNYFQQGGETLL
+75 
-88 VTRVVS
+88 
-94 SSNSAYTPATSS
+94 
-106 QITNI
+106 
-111 GGTGA
+111 
-116 SFVLETLSEGVI
+116 
-128 MNNATQSAVAASGK
+128 
-142 TLPGGALTSGSV
+142 
-154 DNIRWTVTN
+154 
-163 VNTGSGTFNL
+163 
-173 IIRQGNDT
+173 
-181 SNQQLVVETWLNLS
+181 
-195 LDPNSP
+195 
-201 NYIEYVIGNQV
+201 
-212 KNIITDGDGRLN
+212 LN

-236 YVRISNVPAPTPN
+236 YVRVSNVPAPTPN
-249 YLLNNGTFNAAYT
+249 YLLNNGAFNPAYT
-262 ASLPV
+262 ASLPA

-298 TQIDTINIQGLSGSD
+298 NQIDLINIQGLSGSD
-313 YSNAISVLS
+313 YSNAVELLS

-327 DYELITL
+327 DYSWVVL
-334 PGVNYQN
+334 PGVTYQN
-341 ASGILSTLMANSEN
+341 GSGILSTLMANCEN
-355 RGDTMAIVDMVN
+355 RGDTMAIADMVN
-367 YGTAI
+367 YGSAV
-372 STVITAAN
+372 STVTTAAN

-391 PWVQVLSQETGKLV
+391 PWVQVLSQETCKLV
-405 FVPASTVMGGV
+405 FVPASTIMAGV

-441 IQAERKLSPSDRDS
+441 IQAERKLSPSDRDT
-455 LYINKINPIA
+455 LYINKVNPIA

-490 NVRRLLITLKRFI
+490 NVRRLLITLKRYI

-508 NLVFEQNTTTTRNKF
+508 NLVFEQNTATTRNKF

-539 LYTYKVVMDESNNTA
+539 LYSYKVVMDESNNTA

-559 NQLVGAIYLQP
+559 NQLIGAIYLQP

-582 ITPTGVE
+582 ITPTGVQ

>member
-12 TRENDQSQVTSG
+12 TRENDQSQVTAG
-24 PIAVGAAIIGP
+24 PITVGAAVVGP
-35 TVKGPVEIPTIVTS
+35 TVKGPVEIPTLVTS
-49 YSDYKNKFGASFV
+49 YSDYKNKFGTAFV
-62 SGGVTLEYLTSIS
+62 SGGVTFEYLTSIA
-75 AYNYFQQGGETLL
+75 AYNYFQQGGESLL

-94 SSNSAYTPATSS
+94 GSASTYTPATSS

-116 SFVLETLSEGVI
+116 SFVLETLSDGVI
-128 MNNATQSAVAASGK
+128 MNNATQSGATAK
-142 TLPGGALTSGSV
+142 TLPGNALASGSL
-154 DNIRWTVTN
+154 DNIRWSVTN

-181 SNQQLVVETWLNLS
+181 QNQQLVVETWLNLS

-201 NYIEYVIGNQV
+201 NYIEYVIGNQT
-212 KNIITDGDGRLN
+212 KNLTTDADSNLV

-231 INQSR
+231 VNQSR
-236 YVRISNVPAPTPN
+236 YVRVSNVPAPTPN
-249 YLLNNGTFNAAYT
+249 YLLNNGNFNPAYT
-262 ASLPV
+262 ASLPA

-298 TQIDTINIQGLSGSD
+298 TQIDLINIQGLSGSD
-313 YSNAISVLS
+313 YSNAVGILA

-327 DYELITL
+327 DYEWIIL

-341 ASGILSTLMANSEN
+341 APGILSTLMANCEN
-355 RGDTMAIVDMVN
+355 RGDTMAVVDMVN
-367 YGTAI
+367 YGAAI
-372 STVITAAN
+372 SAVNTGAN
-380 SYDSSYGATYW
+380 NYDSSYGATYW

-405 FVPASTVMGGV
+405 FVPASTIMAGV

-441 IQAERKLSPSDRDS
+441 IQAERKLSPSDRDN
-455 LYINKINPIA
+455 LYINKVNPIA

-490 NVRRLLITLKRFI
+490 NVRRLLITLKRYI

-508 NLVFEQNTTTTRNKF
+508 NLVFEQNTATTRNKF

-539 LYTYKVVMDESNNTA
+539 LYAYKVVMDESNNTA

-582 ITPTGVE
+582 ITPTGVS

>member
-12 TRENDQSQVTSG
+12 TRENDQSQVSSG
-24 PIAVGAAIIGP
+24 PITVGAALVGP
-35 TVKGPVEIPTIVTS
+35 TVKGPVQVPSLVTS
-49 YSDYKNKFGASFV
+49 YSDYKNKFGAAFI
-62 SGGVTLEYLTSIS
+62 SGGVTLEYLTSIA
-75 AYNYFQQGGETLL
+75 AYNYFQQGGESLL

-94 SSNSAYTPATSS
+94 GSTAGYTPATSS
-106 QITNI
+106 QVLTI
-111 GGTGA
+111 GGNVA
-116 SFVLETLSEGVI
+116 SSSFALETLSDGVI
-128 MNNATQSAVAASGK
+128 MNNAGTILAGQ
-142 TLPGGALTSGSV
+142 ALVSGSTN
-154 DNIRWTVTN
+154 NIRWSVTN

-173 IIRQGNDT
+173 ILRQGNDT
-181 SNQQLVVETWLNLS
+181 QNQQLVVETWLNLS

-201 NYIEYVIGNQV
+201 NYIEYVIGNQSQNLV
-212 KNIITDGDGRLN
+212 TDVDGNLVL
-224 IQVTGSY
+224 QVTGSY
-231 INQSR
+231 VNQSR
-236 YVRISNVPAPTPN
+236 YVRVSNVQNPTPN
-249 YLLNNGTFNAAYT
+249 YLLNNGAFNPAYT
-262 ASLPV
+262 ASLPQ

-287 GSGASTGLKMF
+287 GSGASLGLKMF
-298 TQIDTINIQGLSGSD
+298 NQIDSVNIQGLSSSD
-313 YSNAISVLS
+313 YSEVVDLLS

-327 DYELITL
+327 DYSWIVL
-334 PGVNYQN
+334 PGITYQN
-341 ASGILSTLMANSEN
+341 GSGVLSTLMANCEN
-355 RGDTMAIVDMVN
+355 RGDTMAVVDMVN
-367 YGTAI
+367 YGAPI
-372 STVITAAN
+372 SAVDSAAN

-405 FVPASTVMGGV
+405 FVPASTVMCGV

-441 IQAERKLSPSDRDS
+441 IQAERKLSPSDRDN
-455 LYINKINPIA
+455 LYINKVNPLA

-490 NVRRLLITLKRFI
+490 NVRRLLITLKRYI

-508 NLVFEQNTTTTRNKF
+508 NLVFEQNTATTRNKF

-539 LYTYKVVMDESNNTA
+539 LYSYKVVMDESNNTA

-582 ITPTGVE
+582 ITPTGVQ

>member
-24 PIAVGAAIIGP
+24 PITVGAALIGP
-35 TVKGPVEIPTIVTS
+35 TVKGPVQVPSLVTS
-49 YSDYKNKFGASFV
+49 YSDYKNKFGAAFI
-62 SGGVTLEYLTSIS
+62 SGGVTLEYLTSIA
-75 AYNYFQQGGETLL
+75 AYNYFQQGGESLL

-94 SSNSAYTPATSS
+94 GSTSGYTPATSS
-106 QITNI
+106 RVPTI
-111 GGTGA
+111 GGNPA
-116 SFVLETLSEGVI
+116 SSSFTLETLSDGVI
-128 MNNATQSAVAASGK
+128 MNNATQSGALAQ
-142 TLPGGALTSGSV
+142 LPGGALASGSSN
-154 DNIRWTVTN
+154 NIRWSVTN

-181 SNQQLVVETWLNLS
+181 QNQQLVVETWLNLS

-201 NYIEYVIGNQV
+201 NYIEYVIGNQT
-212 KNIITDGDGRLN
+212 KNLVTDVDGNLVL
-224 IQVTGSY
+224 QVTGSY
-231 INQSR
+231 VNQSR
-236 YVRISNVPAPTPN
+236 YVRVSNVQNPTPN
-249 YLLNNGTFNAAYT
+249 YLLNNGLFNPAYT

-278 GATGPLFGN
+278 GAEGPLFGN
-287 GSGASTGLKMF
+287 GSGASLGLKMF
-298 TQIDTINIQGLSGSD
+298 NQIDSVNIQGLSSSD
-313 YSNAISVLS
+313 YSEVVDLLS

-327 DYELITL
+327 DYSWIAL
-334 PGVNYQN
+334 PGVTYQN
-341 ASGILSTLMANSEN
+341 GPGILSTLMANCEN
-355 RGDTMAIVDMVN
+355 RGDCMAIVDMVN
-367 YGTAI
+367 YGAPI
-372 STVITAAN
+372 SAVDSAAN

-405 FVPASTVMGGV
+405 FVPASTVMCGV

-441 IQAERKLSPSDRDS
+441 IQAERKLSPSDRDN
-455 LYINKINPIA
+455 LYINKVNPLA

-490 NVRRLLITLKRFI
+490 NVRRLLITLKRYI

-508 NLVFEQNTTTTRNKF
+508 NLVFEQNTATTRNKF

-539 LYTYKVVMDESNNTA
+539 LYAYKVVMDESNNTA

-559 NQLVGAIYLQP
+559 NQLIGAIYLQP

-582 ITPTGVE
+582 ITPTGVQ

>member
-24 PIAVGAAIIGP
+24 PITVGAAIIGP
-35 TVKGPVEIPTIVTS
+35 TVKGPVQVPSLVTS
-49 YSDYKNKFGASFV
+49 YSDYKNKFGAAFI
-62 SGGVTLEYLTSIS
+62 SGGVTLEYLTSIA
-75 AYNYFQQGGETLL
+75 AYNYFQQGGESLL

-94 SSNSAYTPATSS
+94 GSTAGYTPATSS
-106 QITNI
+106 QVLTI
-111 GGTGA
+111 GGNVGSS
-116 SFVLETLSEGVI
+116 SFSLETLSDGVI
-128 MNNATQSAVAASGK
+128 MNNVGTILPGQALASGS
-142 TLPGGALTSGSV
+142 TN
-154 DNIRWTVTN
+154 NIRWSVTN

-173 IIRQGNDT
+173 ILRQGNDT
-181 SNQQLVVETWLNLS
+181 QNQQLVVETWLNLS
-195 LDPNSP
+195 LDPNSA
-201 NYIEYVIGNQV
+201 NYIEYVIGNQT
-212 KNIITDGDGRLN
+212 KNLITDVDGNLVL
-224 IQVTGSY
+224 QVTGSY
-231 INQSR
+231 VNQSR
-236 YVRISNVPAPTPN
+236 YVRVKNVQNPTPN
-249 YLLNNGTFNAAYT
+249 YLLNNGAFNPAYT
-262 ASLPV
+262 ASLPQ

-287 GSGASTGLKMF
+287 GTGASLGLKMF
-298 TQIDTINIQGLSGSD
+298 NQIDSVNIQGLSSSD
-313 YSNAISVLS
+313 YTEVVDLLS

-327 DYELITL
+327 DYSWIAL
-334 PGVNYQN
+334 PGVTYQN
-341 ASGILSTLMANSEN
+341 GSGVLSTLMANCEN

-367 YGTAI
+367 YGAPI
-372 STVITAAN
+372 SAVDSAAN

-405 FVPASTVMGGV
+405 FVPASTVMCGV

-441 IQAERKLSPSDRDS
+441 IQAERKLSPSDRDN
-455 LYINKINPIA
+455 LYINKVNPLA

-479 LQTKASALDRV
+479 LQSKASALDRV
-490 NVRRLLITLKRFI
+490 NVRRLLITLKRYI

-508 NLVFEQNTTTTRNKF
+508 NLVFEQNTATTRNKF

-539 LYTYKVVMDESNNTA
+539 LYAYKVVMDESNNTA

-582 ITPTGVE
+582 ITPTGVQ